1 MRLNEDRRPETGK
14 DRRPEKTEDR
24 RPEKTEDRRPETVLK
39 ARPPSPV
46 PRHLTPSPVPRPC
59 TPSPVSKPMPPQ
71 YKFQKLD
78 IYHLAIHY
86 VKSIYSISR
95 TLPDR
100 ERYNLSNQ
108 VERASTSIV
117 LNIAE
122 GSTGQ
127 SDAEQNRF
135 LGLALRSYLETIA
148 CLDLSEEHG
157 YINSEQTKLI
167 REQGHQLF
175 IKISSLRKSL
185 NSKVHN

>member
-1 MRLNEDRRPETGK
+1 MTGDRRPVTGK
-14 DRRPEKTEDR
+14 KLSTVHKTM
-24 RPEKTEDRRPETVLK
+24 
-39 ARPPSPV
+39 SN
-46 PRHLTPSPVPRPC
+46 
-59 TPSPVSKPMPPQ
+59 Q

-78 IYHLAIHY
+78 IYHLAIQY
-86 VKSIYSISR
+86 VKSIYSISK

-108 VERASTSIV
+108 VERAATSIV

-148 CLDLSEEHG
+148 CLDLTEKLGYLNSEE
-157 YINSEQTKLI
+157 TKLI
-167 REQGHQLF
+167 RDEGHKLF
-175 IKISSLRKSL
+175 IKLSAFRKSL
-185 NSKVHN
+185 NSKGHN